1 MSSKK
6 TCSGNPFGSRTTFIK
21 ELVSLLSLMTQQRM
35 PRIHT
40 HSSGEGGIYSNAYLV
55 ETENGIVAIDSTLT
69 VTESNSLKGKI
80 EAINKPLLAIL
91 LTHPHPDHVAGVT
104 NLINSRNVSEN
115 IQIVATE
122 AVDRIIRTTEEPK
135 RKQWSPIFKE
145 EWIGK
150 WTHPNRIVN
159 DSETLAFDGISY
171 KLIDLG
177 PGGDSDAN
185 SIWILDTQP
194 KAVFVA
200 DLVFNGIHSYI
211 ADNHL
216 SDWLVNI
223 DRVRKLVSDADRIYP
238 GHGDAGSME
247 LFDAQKAYLQ
257 KYSDTIRKIA
267 DGRTTLTEDE
277 KHQLTTTME
286 QFLQGNRLSFL
297 IALSADA
304 VAAELARSKS

>member
-1 MSSKK
+1 MEDK
-6 TCSGNPFGSRTTFIK
+6 N
-21 ELVSLLSLMTQQRM
+21 RM
-35 PRIHT
+35 PKIHT
-40 HSSGEGGIYSNAYLV
+40 HSSREGGIYSNAYLV
-55 ETENGIVAIDSTLT
+55 ETDDGVIAIDSTLT
-69 VTESNSLKGKI
+69 VSESSSLKSKI
-80 EAINKPLLAIL
+80 EGIDKPLLAIL

-115 IQIVATE
+115 IQILATE
-122 AVDRIIRTTEEPK
+122 EVDRIIRATEESK
-135 RKQWSPIFKE
+135 RRQWSPVFKE

-150 WTHPNRIVN
+150 WTYPNRIVN
-159 DSETLAFDGISY
+159 DGETVTFDGVSF

-185 SIWILDTQP
+185 SIWILNTQP
-194 KAVFVA
+194 KAVFVG
-200 DLVFNGIHSYI
+200 DLIFNGIHSYI

-223 DRVRKLVSDADRIYP
+223 ERARKLVTDGDRIYP

-257 KYSDTIRKIA
+257 AYCDSVRKIA
-267 DGRTTLTEDE
+267 NGKTTLTDGE
-277 KHQLTTTME
+277 KQQLTTTME
-286 QFLQGNRLSFL
+286 QFLKGNRLSFL